1 MCWYADANTL
11 CRSPLPPSTCRVDWQ
26 LWQLKIPITAIL
38 FRILLNKPLTSLKW
52 CALALLFSGVL
63 TTQSSNPEIISQL
76 ATGSSSGRATGVLL
90 VLVGVF
96 VSAFAGVY
104 TEWVLKRRAQHNFFV
119 QNAMLYSWGVF
130 FNLVG
135 LVTRDLDRVMRYA
148 TFMHCSSTP
157 CFTQSLP
164 CVYSDGLFIGCT
176 WICPPIVVINAAV
189 GFSYA
194 GTSHTV
200 TGCAVCRVAK
210 LTFPTL
216 LFTDSGVQIRGQ
228 HCHAVR
234 SRSVHVDHRPFL
246 VAPVRPAPE
255 PRIAVWV
262 RNVYSLLM
270 AVSCRLAVASVR
282 ASLFV
287 AHSYH
292 HKPEAATTLAAR
304 DGGAR

>member
-1 MCWYADANTL
+1 MCVQRRAVQRLHVDLSAHRSDQCSRRVFVCRHATHGYRL
-11 CRSPLPPSTCRVDWQ
+11 CRLP
-26 LWQLKIPITAIL
+26 
-38 FRILLNKPLTSLKW
+38 
-52 CALALLFSGVL
+52 
-63 TTQSSNPEIISQL
+63 
-76 ATGSSSGRATGVLL
+76 
-90 VLVGVF
+90 
-96 VSAFAGVY
+96 
-104 TEWVLKRRAQHNFFV
+104 
-119 QNAMLYSWGVF
+119 
-130 FNLVG
+130 
-135 LVTRDLDRVMRYA
+135 
-148 TFMHCSSTP
+148 
-157 CFTQSLP
+157 
-164 CVYSDGLFIGCT
+164 
-176 WICPPIVVINAAV
+176 
-189 GFSYA
+189 
-194 GTSHTV
+194 
-200 TGCAVCRVAK
+200 VAK

-246 VAPVRPAPE
+246 VAPVRSAPE

-262 RNVYSLLM
+262 CNVYSLLM